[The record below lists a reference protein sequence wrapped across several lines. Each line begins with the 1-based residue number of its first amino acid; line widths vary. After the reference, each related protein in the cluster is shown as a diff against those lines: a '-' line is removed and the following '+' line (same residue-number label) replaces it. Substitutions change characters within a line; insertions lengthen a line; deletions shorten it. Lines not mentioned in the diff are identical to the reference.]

1 MYRKHEQGNL
11 YVVVIFV
18 LVVMGFLATALSRI
32 ELSNSDAHTRD
43 VLGTQAWLL
52 SHSVN
57 ELALTLFYP
66 LNSTE
71 SSVAAHCDPD
81 SNSNTTDVSA
91 ELQNRANALISTVAS
106 CRNVELS
113 CTLKGPLDGETF
125 YIFESSVT
133 CGSGLSEVVRSQQ
146 AWVKE

>member
-1 MYRKHEQGNL
+1 MYRKRQQGNL
-11 YVVVIFV
+11 YIVVIFV

-32 ELSNSDAHTRD
+32 EVSNSDAHTRD

-66 LNSTE
+66 LDSTD
-71 SSVAAHCDPD
+71 SAIATHCDPD
-81 SNSNTTDVSA
+81 ANPNTSAVSA
-91 ELQNRANALISTVAS
+91 ELQNRATALIATVAS
-106 CRNVELS
+106 CRNVTLS
-113 CTLKGPLDGETF
+113 CNVKGPLDGETF
-125 YIFESSVT
+125 YLLDSQVT

-146 AWVKE
+146 IWVKE